1 MEESYI
7 RDYIVNLF
15 ENTYS
20 NDLER
25 LNAIKYGLDYIL
37 NSISSELE
45 TNEEK
50 HAYNQLTTCYLTI
63 AEIVEEEKE
72 KEALP
77 F

>member
-1 MEESYI
+1 MEESYVK
-7 RDYIVNLF
+7 DYIVNLF

-37 NSISSELE
+37 NNIINELE
-45 TNEEK
+45 TNEERYI
-50 HAYNQLTTCYLTI
+50 YNKLTTCYLTI
-63 AEIVEEEKE
+63 AEIVKEQKE
-72 KEALP
+72 KEVVP